1 MNKISDTFRGYLF
14 AITAVVGFGATF
26 IAVTLGSQSFSPI
39 VMSFGRVIP
48 GAIGAII
55 ALKLM
60 KQPLLPPRAAYPAI
74 LGVTFGIVLGFPFLS
89 TLALQRIPAADAGV
103 IGAITPLITA
113 VISIFLVGYKKPKPL
128 FWVAASIGTIAAATM
143 AFLRGGSEF
152 GGGAFW
158 GYIALVGAMLSGSIG
173 HISGNRLAGKFNS
186 FHVLCWAVMISIPIQ
201 LPGVLIDLSV
211 NPITQWPTAS
221 AWAGYLYASLFSIII
236 GNFMMNHGLYKI
248 GLVRGSQL
256 QLIQPIV
263 TMILSIVVLHHAVSP
278 LTWATAAVILGSIA
292 WSQRL
297 K

>member
-1 MNKISDTFRGYLF
+1 LNKQSETFRGYAL
-14 AITAVVGFGATF
+14 AIAAVIGFGATF
-26 IAVTLGSQSFSPI
+26 IAVSLGSESFSPV

-60 KQPLLPPRAAYPAI
+60 KQSLLPPRAAYPAI

-89 TLALQRIPAADAGV
+89 TLALQTIPAADAGV

-113 VISIFLVGYKKPKPL
+113 VISVFIGYSKPKPL
-128 FWVAASIGTIAAATM
+128 FWVAAGLGTLAAASM
-143 AFLRGGSEF
+143 AYLRGGSEF

-158 GYIALVGAMLSGSIG
+158 GYLALVGAMLSGSIG
-173 HISGNRLAGKFNS
+173 HISGNKLAGKFNS

-211 NPITQWPTAS
+211 NPITEWPTAS
-221 AWAGYLYASLFSIII
+221 AWVGFLYASLFSIII

-248 GLVRGSQL
+248 GLVRGAQL

-263 TMILSIVVLHHAVSP
+263 TMILAIVVLHQGVSA
-278 LTWATAAVILGSIA
+278 LTWATAAVILASVA

>member
-1 MNKISDTFRGYLF
+1 MSKVSETLRGYLF

-26 IAVTLGSQSFSPI
+26 IAVTLGSESFSPV

-48 GAIGAII
+48 GAIGAVI

-60 KQPLLPPRAAYPAI
+60 KQPLLPPRGAYPAI

-89 TLALQRIPAADAGV
+89 TLALQTIPAADAGV

-113 VISIFLVGYKKPKPL
+113 VISVFIGYSKPKPL
-128 FWVAASIGTIAAATM
+128 FWVAAGMGTLAAATM
-143 AFLRGGSEF
+143 AYLRGGAEF

-158 GYIALVGAMLSGSIG
+158 GYLALVGAMLSGSIG
-173 HISGNRLAGKFNS
+173 HISGNKLAGKFNS

-201 LPGVLIDLSV
+201 LPGVLIDISV
-211 NPITQWPTAS
+211 NPITEWPTVS
-221 AWAGYLYASLFSIII
+221 AWVGFLYASLFSIII
-236 GNFMMNHGLYKI
+236 GNYMMNHGLYKI
-248 GLVRGSQL
+248 GLVRGAQL

-263 TMILSIVVLHHAVSP
+263 TMILSIVVLQHAVSP
-278 LTWATAAVILGSIA
+278 LTWATAAVILGSVA